1 MFVKLVLSIHTY
13 FSCTSYLGLQVY
25 GANTFTW
32 EPFCSCHDAC
42 QVPTLLSF
50 QEFTV
55 LGDLEGI
62 FLCLS
67 LADKGCLG
75 TKVGAEEACEGP
87 QPGSI
92 QQGLCSLFALV
103 STSVSSSHCL

>member
-1 MFVKLVLSIHTY
+1 M
-13 FSCTSYLGLQVY
+13 Q
-25 GANTFTW
+25 
-32 EPFCSCHDAC
+32 C

-62 FLCLS
+62 FLCLLW

-103 STSVSSSHCL
+103 STSVSSSHCLQWLLGRRSERTVEDVSRVRVRAEVGIVPRKISSIG